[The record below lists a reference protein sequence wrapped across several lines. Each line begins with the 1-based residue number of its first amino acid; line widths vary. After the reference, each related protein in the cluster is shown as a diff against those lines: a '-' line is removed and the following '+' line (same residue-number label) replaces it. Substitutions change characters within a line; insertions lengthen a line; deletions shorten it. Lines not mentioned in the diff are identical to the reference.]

1 MSAKRTQKRDNKVR
15 QRRAAKAPWFRQ
27 SWLDILV
34 LGTWSLTFFRYWITG
49 KLFLL
54 LHPDY
59 MWLANSAAIVLLG
72 MALFKLNQG
81 RRSRRVQAPPSHTTL
96 LPPQLSSLILLGV
109 ALLGLMYTPQAFASD
124 TAIQRGVS
132 DTLSMTRSQPQRFIR
147 QTASEERT
155 IIDWIR
161 TLNVYPEPDAYAGQ
175 SVKVSGFVIHPE
187 EWPEEYLMLS
197 RFVLT
202 CCAADAYPVGLP
214 VQLAVSRQAY
224 APDNWLE
231 VEGKMTTATINGQ
244 RQLTIEP
251 TKLETIPE
259 PRNPYEY

>member
-1 MSAKRTQKRDNKVR
+1 MSVRRVKKSARVPRRKRTPG
-15 QRRAAKAPWFRQ
+15 APWLSQ

-34 LGTWSLTFFRYWITG
+34 LGAWSLTLFRYWVTG
-49 KLFLL
+49 KIFLL
-54 LHPDY
+54 LHPDF

-72 MALFKLNQG
+72 MAVFRVIQG
-81 RRSRRVQAPPSHTTL
+81 RRAKRFQAPPSHTTL
-96 LPPQLSSLILLGV
+96 LPPQLSSFILLAV
-109 ALLGLMYTPQAFASD
+109 AVLGMVYTPQAFASD
-124 TAIQRGVS
+124 TAIQRGVA
-132 DTLSMTRSQPQRFIR
+132 DTLSMTRSQPQRFLR

-161 TLNVYPEPDAYAGQ
+161 TLNVYPEPDAYTGQ
-175 SVKVSGFVIHPE
+175 VVKVSGFVIHPN
-187 EWPEEYLMLS
+187 EWPEGYLMVS

-224 APDNWLE
+224 APDSWLE
-231 VEGKMTTATINGQ
+231 IEGKMVTATINGR

-251 TKLETIPE
+251 TTLETIPE

>member
-1 MSAKRTQKRDNKVR
+1 MSARSAKKSGRANR
-15 QRRAAKAPWFRQ
+15 QSRSPKSPWFRQ
-27 SWLDILV
+27 NWLDVLV
-34 LGTWSLTFFRYWITG
+34 LGAWSLTLFRYWITG
-49 KLFLL
+49 KIFLL

-59 MWLANSAAIVLLG
+59 MWLANGAAIILLG
-72 MALFKLNQG
+72 MAIFKLVQG
-81 RRSRRVQAPPSHTTL
+81 RRPKRIQPPPSHTTL

-109 ALLGLMYTPQAFASD
+109 AVLGFIYTPQAFASE
-124 TAIQRGVS
+124 TAIQRGVA
-132 DTLSMTRSQPQRFIR
+132 DTLTMTRSQPQRFVR
-147 QTASEERT
+147 QASSDERT

-161 TLNVYPEPDAYAGQ
+161 TLNVYPEPDAYTGQ
-175 SVKVSGFVIHPE
+175 AVKVSGFVIHPQ
-187 EWPEEYLMLS
+187 EWPEEYLMIS

-224 APDNWLE
+224 APDSWLDI
-231 VEGKMTTATINGQ
+231 EGEMVTATIDGQ

-251 TKLETIPE
+251 KRIETIPE

>member
-1 MSAKRTQKRDNKVR
+1 MSVRRPQKISSTARQKR
-15 QRRAAKAPWFRQ
+15 RAKTPWFRQ
-27 SWLDILV
+27 RWLDVLV
-34 LGTWSLTFFRYWITG
+34 LGAWSLTFFRYWITG

-59 MWLANSAAIVLLG
+59 MWLANGAAIVLLG
-72 MALFKLNQG
+72 MAIFKLTQK
-81 RRSRRVQAPPSHTTL
+81 RQKVQAPPSHTTL

-109 ALLGLMYTPQAFASD
+109 AILGFIYTPRAFASE
-124 TAIQRGVS
+124 TAIQRGVA
-132 DTLSMTRSQPQRFIR
+132 DTLTMTRSQPQRFMR
-147 QTASEERT
+147 QASSEERT

-161 TLNVYPEPDAYAGQ
+161 TLNVYPEPDAYTDQAV
-175 SVKVSGFVIHPE
+175 SVSGFVIHPQ
-187 EWPEEYLMLS
+187 EWPEEYLMIS

-224 APDNWLE
+224 APDSWLQI
-231 VEGKMTTATINGQ
+231 EGKMLTATINGQ

-251 TKLETIPE
+251 TTIETIPE